1 MAGLGGQSYVKRQN
15 IKKLL
20 MKIVVGGVLRHEGLC
35 AQGCELKVKQNKIE
49 LVSHF
54 VHPLHTFLKKP

>member
-35 AQGCELKVKQNKIE
+35 AQGM
-49 LVSHF
+49 
-54 VHPLHTFLKKP
+54 